1 MATTPEL
8 PTASTADLA
17 FHPIRYH
24 NLDRHYQFLK
34 TTFWHHGELDL
45 SQDRN
50 DWKAMDENTKAFIKT
65 ILCLFAQLD
74 GIVNE
79 NLLKNFQ
86 EKTGFIKEAN
96 HFYAMQA
103 ANETIHNETYSVL
116 LETFIADPIER
127 QQSLDAIKHFPAIAK
142 IAEWAYDWMKPERSL
157 LEQLVA
163 FVCIEGIIFQNPF
176 AGIYYIK
183 NRNKLPGLTLS
194 NEWISRDEAIHTYW
208 GMDLKALLEDEYR
221 QFFPK
226 ITQERVYEIVK
237 GAVNVSTEFTSSAM
251 KVDLVGLKLKDMIS
265 YTECT
270 ADTLLAYMGYDEL
283 YKTQNPFDWMALIA
297 MPNKSNFF
305 EKKVSEYSRSAVGDI
320 EWDNL
325 GSVKF

>member
-1 MATTPEL
+1 MSLPEAT
-8 PTASTADLA
+8 SADLA
-17 FHPIRYH
+17 FHPINH
-24 NLDRHYQFLK
+24 HGLDRHYQLLK
-34 TTFWHHGELDL
+34 LTFWHHGEIDL

-50 DWKAMDENTKAFIKT
+50 DWKMLDENTKKFIKM

-86 EKTGFIKEAN
+86 EKTSFLKEAN

-116 LETFIADPIER
+116 LETFIPDPIER
-127 QQSLDAIKHFPAIAK
+127 AQALDAIKHFTSIAK
-142 IAEWAYDWMKPERSL
+142 IAVWAYEWMKPERPI

-163 FVCIEGIIFQNPF
+163 FACIEGIIFQNPF

-183 NRNKLPGLTLS
+183 KMNKLPGLTMS
-194 NEWISRDEAIHTYW
+194 NEWISKDEAIHTFF
-208 GMDLKALLEDEYR
+208 GMDLKALLEEEYSSFAGIGTR
-221 QFFPK
+221 LHQD
-226 ITQERVYEIVK
+226 RVYEIVK
-237 GAVNVSTEFTSSAM
+237 SAVDVSTNFTRDAM
-251 KVDLVGLKLKDMIS
+251 KVDLVGLKLEDMVS

-270 ADTLLAYMGYDEL
+270 ADTMLTYMGYDEL
-283 YKTQNPFDWMALIA
+283 YKTQNPLEWMALIA

-305 EKKVSEYSRSAVGDI
+305 EKKVSEYSRSAMGDI
-320 EWDNL
+320 HWNDLAN
-325 GSVKF
+325 VKF